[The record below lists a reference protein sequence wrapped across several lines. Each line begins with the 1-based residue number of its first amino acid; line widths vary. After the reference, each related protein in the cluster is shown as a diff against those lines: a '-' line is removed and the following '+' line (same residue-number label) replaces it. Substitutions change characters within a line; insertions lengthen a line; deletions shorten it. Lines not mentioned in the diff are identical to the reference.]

1 MNSVKTNLLLFV
13 LLLFRTFSFGQLGGN
28 RVFPFLNMPAGARMA
43 SLGNYSNATADR
55 SIDFAIINPAL
66 ANESMLGVYSL
77 QQGLLPSGIN
87 FGSFSTA
94 LPLKKGILVPYIR
107 YVSYGTFQG
116 YDAIGNTTNTFGAF
130 DFNAGT
136 SFAHVLNPV
145 FSLGVNAGLVG
156 SYLETYSSY
165 GVVGSFSVQY
175 RAKNELIHATLLAKN
190 IGVQLKG
197 YTQGQAFNP
206 LPLEIQAALSLKL
219 KHAPFRFTFLAH
231 HLNQWKIG
239 YFDPSILP
247 SIDGLTG
254 DTIQPPSVG
263 FLEQIGRHLAVNA
276 ELITKGALQIR
287 MGFDYHRRQELKLD
301 QRPGMAG
308 LSFGLGLN
316 FRKFH
321 LDYGMMVYSRAGINN
336 CLGISTKLSDWK
348 KSGGKP

>member
-1 MNSVKTNLLLFV
+1 MHTLKIGFLFV
-13 LLLFRTFSFGQLGGN
+13 LISFSIVPTYGQLGGS
-28 RVFPFLNMPAGARMA
+28 RVYSFLNMPTGARLA

-55 SIDFAIINPAL
+55 SIDFALLNPAL

-94 LPLKKGILVPYIR
+94 LPCKKGILVPYIR

-136 SFAHVLNPV
+136 SYAYELNPL
-145 FSLGVNAGLVG
+145 FTLGVNAGVVG

-165 GVVGSFSVQY
+165 GVLGSFSVQY

-190 IGVQLKG
+190 VGVQLKG
-197 YTQGQAFNP
+197 YTQGEAFNP

-219 KHAPFRFTFLAH
+219 KHAPFRFTFIAH

-239 YFDPSILP
+239 YYDPSILP
-247 SIDGLTG
+247 SVDALTG

-263 FLEQIGRHLAVNA
+263 FFEQLGRHFALNA
-276 ELITKGALQIR
+276 ELLTKGAFQFRL
-287 MGFDYHRRQELKLD
+287 GFDYHRRQELKLD

-348 KSGGKP
+348 KSGGKS

>member
-1 MNSVKTNLLLFV
+1 MNSIKTQLLLFGFV
-13 LLLFRTFSFGQLGGN
+13 LIQTALHGQLGGN
-28 RVFPFLNMPAGARMA
+28 RVFPFLNMPTGARMA
-43 SLGNYSNATADR
+43 SLGNYTNATADR
-55 SIDFAIINPAL
+55 SVDFAITNPAL
-66 ANESMLGVYSL
+66 ANASMLGVYSL

-116 YDAIGNTTNTFGAF
+116 YDAIGNTTNTFEAF

-145 FSLGVNAGLVG
+145 FSLGVNAGVVG
-156 SYLETYSSY
+156 SYLETYASY

-219 KHAPFRFTFLAH
+219 KHAPFRFTFLTH

-263 FLEQIGRHLAVNA
+263 FLEQLGRHFAINA
-276 ELITKGALQIR
+276 ELITQGALQIR
-287 MGFDYHRRQELKLD
+287 IGFDYHRRQELKLE

-308 LSFGLGLN
+308 LSLGIGLN

-321 LDYGMMVYSRAGINN
+321 LDYGLMVFSRAGIQNS
-336 CLGISTKLSDWK
+336 LGISTKLSDWK